1 MQALPSLQPL
11 PVQLLT
17 QAPELHPAMIMT
29 QIRMIQDQQISQKSP
44 SQELDRLLW
53 MWLDYIP

>member
-11 PVQLLT
+11 PFQALT
-17 QAPELHPAMIMT
+17 QAPELHSAVIMT
-29 QIRMIQDQQISQKSP
+29 QIRMIQNWQISPKNP
-44 SQELDRLLW
+44 SLELDRLLW

>member
-11 PVQLLT
+11 PVQPLT

-29 QIRMIQDQQISQKSP
+29 QTRMIQPRRISQKNP
-44 SQELDRLLW
+44 FLGLDRLLW